1 MALNIYTAITLEKT
15 DIFFFKF
22 QFKFQMPISNA
33 NLNFRIIAGSLPHKP
48 RNLGIKIPHGYGEI
62 AFCPLGYFNLSHP
75 LGPSIY
81 KNIEM

>member
-1 MALNIYTAITLEKT
+1 
-15 DIFFFKF
+15 
-22 QFKFQMPISNA
+22 MPISNA

-62 AFCPLGYFNLSHP
+62 AFCMLGYFNLSHP